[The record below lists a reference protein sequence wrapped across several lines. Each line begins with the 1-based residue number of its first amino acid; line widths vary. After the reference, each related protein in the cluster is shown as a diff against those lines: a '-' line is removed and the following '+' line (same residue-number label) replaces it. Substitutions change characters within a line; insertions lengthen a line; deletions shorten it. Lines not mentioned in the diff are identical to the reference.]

1 MIPPPPKKKNL
12 IYDYIPTYIK
22 YSGLK
27 PRIRKKRKNRIIGLT
42 IEGASKDI
50 CSSQKW

>member
-1 MIPPPPKKKNL
+1 MILRLPPKKILYMNE
-12 IYDYIPTYIK
+12 YINIK
-22 YSGLK
+22 SSGLK